1 LQQLP
6 HAFQTSDSSLRQE
19 GEIMLR
25 NSMSRLIICI
35 LLILGASNINA
46 GDGDHRDRTLRVMT
60 RNMDLGSD
68 FGYIFEV
75 LATNPNDQ
83 SALVVAITKTYLEVL
98 ASQIPQRADALAA
111 EIQTTQPDLVALQ
124 EVSTLST
131 GPFGG
136 PATTVVEDQL
146 EDLLDA
152 LGQRGLH
159 YAPVTVSRNAD
170 VTLPSFDATF
180 QHLLNVR
187 LVDSDVVLARTDLPA
202 SEFKLENVQKGN
214 FAAALVVPIAGANI
228 TFPNGWIAL
237 DAKLRGKTYRFVTT
251 HLETF
256 SPVQAAQTSE
266 LLSGPLNTD
275 LPVVL
280 AGDLN
285 SDAHAPSFA
294 NGPAY
299 GILVSAGFLDV
310 WGMLH
315 PTDPGLTWPLFGED
329 PPLGPTSLVERID
342 LVLAKGSGIQPTE
355 IVRTG
360 TTILFASDHVGLVA
374 DFTLLP

>member
-1 LQQLP
+1 
-6 HAFQTSDSSLRQE
+6 
-19 GEIMLR
+19 MLR

-35 LLILGASNINA
+35 LLILGAPNA
-46 GDGDHRDRTLRVMT
+46 SAGEGDNSDRTLRVMT

-75 LATNPNDQ
+75 LTTNPNDQ
-83 SALVVAITKTYLEVL
+83 SALLLAITKTYLEVL

-111 EIQTTQPDLVALQ
+111 EIQTMQPDLVALQ

-146 EDLLDA
+146 DDLLDA
-152 LGQRGLH
+152 LDQRGLH
-159 YAPVTVSRNAD
+159 YAPVTISKNAD
-170 VTLPSFDATF
+170 VTLPSLDASF
-180 QHLLNVR
+180 QHLVEVR
-187 LVDSDVVLARTDLPA
+187 LVDSDVVLARTDLPV
-202 SEFKLENVQKGN
+202 SEFKLEKLQQGN
-214 FAAALVVPIAGANI
+214 FVAALVLPIAGANV
-228 TFPNGWIAL
+228 TFPSGWIAI

-299 GILVSAGFLDV
+299 GMLVSAGFLDV
-310 WGMLH
+310 WDMLH
-315 PTDPGLTWPLFGED
+315 PNDPGLTWPLFGED

-342 LVLAKGSGIQPTE
+342 LVLAKGNGIQATD
-355 IVRTG
+355 ILRTG
-360 TTILFASDHVGLVA
+360 TTIPFASDHVGLVA

>member
-1 LQQLP
+1 
-6 HAFQTSDSSLRQE
+6 
-19 GEIMLR
+19 MLR

-131 GPFGG
+131 GSFGG

-152 LGQRGLH
+152 LDQRGLH

-214 FAAALVVPIAGANI
+214 FAAALVIPIAGANI

-360 TTILFASDHVGLVA
+360 TTIPFASDHVGLVA